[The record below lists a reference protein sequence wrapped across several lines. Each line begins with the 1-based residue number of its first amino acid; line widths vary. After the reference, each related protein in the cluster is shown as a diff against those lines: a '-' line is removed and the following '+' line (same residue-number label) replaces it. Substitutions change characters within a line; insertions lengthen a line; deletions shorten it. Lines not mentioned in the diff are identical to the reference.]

1 MANSKT
7 MEQQRQAESDAMTMA
22 NYQEIIS
29 NKARLNRAI
38 KVAKRKAK
46 ELSNRTSAMQT
57 VARTKRK

>member
-7 MEQQRQAESDAMTMA
+7 MEQQWQAESDAMTMA

-29 NKARLNRAI
+29 NKARMNRAI
-38 KVAKRKAK
+38 KVAQQKAK